1 MIREG
6 FVSFGPDF
14 FVFSFSK
21 ESDSNTVF
29 SRETIMDPVNINPN
43 PDV

>member
-21 ESDSNTVF
+21 ESDLNTVF
-29 SRETIMDPVNINPN
+29 SIETTMDPVNIDPN
-43 PDV
+43 PDL